1 MKGLTRAQIQN
12 LEKLLKT
19 QRKVSLEE
27 AEAELKLVHEQSVA
41 DVAGEVADTG
51 DESVAMLLTDLNN
64 TMAQRHV
71 DEIRAID
78 SALAQIRSEDFG
90 ICTDCGGDIAYE
102 RLKAFP
108 TATRCT
114 ACQTKRERT
123 FAHEATPTL

>member
-1 MKGLTRAQIQN
+1 MKGLKRTQVER
-12 LEKLLKT
+12 LEKLLQA
-19 QRKVSLEE
+19 QRRASLEE

-78 SALAQIRSEDFG
+78 SALAHIRSDEFG
-90 ICTDCGGDIAYE
+90 YCADCGGDIPFE

-114 ACQTKRERT
+114 ACQTKREHT
-123 FAHEATPTL
+123 FAHASTPRL

>member
-1 MKGLTRAQIQN
+1 MKGLKRTQVER
-12 LEKLLKT
+12 LEKLLQA
-19 QRKVSLEE
+19 QRRASLEE

-78 SALAQIRSEDFG
+78 SALAHIRSDEFG
-90 ICTDCGGDIAYE
+90 YCADCGGDIPFE
-102 RLKAFP
+102 RLQAFP

-114 ACQTKRERT
+114 ACQTKREHT
-123 FAHEATPTL
+123 FAHASTPRL

>member
-1 MKGLTRAQIQN
+1 MKGLTRTQIRN
-12 LEKLLKT
+12 LEKLLQA
-19 QRKVSLEE
+19 QRKASLEE
-27 AEAELKLVHEQSVA
+27 AEEELKLVHEQSVG

-78 SALAQIRSEDFG
+78 SALAQIRTEEFG
-90 ICTDCGGDIAYE
+90 YCADCGGDIPYE

-108 TATRCT
+108 TAIRCT
-114 ACQTKRERT
+114 ACQTKREHT
-123 FAHEATPTL
+123 FAHENTPTL